1 MGGREQGGC
10 RDWDTVHSG
19 DGGNF
24 YGSNGKSASLR
35 DGSGRPH
42 LLRDG
47 SGRLHLNRWMI
58 WFVGDGVDKLA
69 GAVAT
74 ASGTHAR
81 VS

>member
-1 MGGREQGGC
+1 MGGREQDGF
-10 RDWDTVHSG
+10 RDSDTGHSG
-19 DGGNF
+19 DKGNF

-35 DGSGRPH
+35 DGSAGH
-42 LLRDG
+42 
-47 SGRLHLNRWMI
+47 LHLNRWMI
-58 WFVGDGVDKLA
+58 CFVGDGVERLA

>member
-1 MGGREQGGC
+1 MGGREQDGC
-10 RDWDTVHSG
+10 RDWDTGHSG
-19 DGGNF
+19 DGGKL

-35 DGSGRPH
+35 DGSAHLH

-47 SGRLHLNRWMI
+47 SGLLHLNRWMI
-58 WFVGDGVDKLA
+58 WFVGDGVEKLA